1 MSNKQRINMEPVIR
15 NVWKI
20 ASLSIG
26 MTENTSARENDKTLP
41 QHKPAVLQ
49 INTLIKATLS
59 FELQMPLEKRLLL
72 EVFTFVSFFLEHIF
86 GPLGDRIL
94 SCKKKSL

>member
-1 MSNKQRINMEPVIR
+1 M
-15 NVWKI
+15 WKV
-20 ASLSIG
+20 ASLSID
-26 MTENTSARENDKTLP
+26 MTEKTSARENEKTLP

-49 INTLIKATLS
+49 INALIKATLS
-59 FELQMPLEKRLLL
+59 FDLQMPLEKRLLL